1 MIELIKQALAVAGYD
16 VEPTVDALRE
26 CFADYVDSGAW
37 SNLHLVEG
45 EVESDNG
52 EIITS
57 IKAMARALIRLGVR

>member
-26 CFADYVDSGAW
+26 CFADYVSDGAW

-45 EVESDNG
+45 EVEADNG
-52 EIITS
+52 EIVTS
-57 IKAMARALIRLGVR
+57 VKAMARALIRLGVR